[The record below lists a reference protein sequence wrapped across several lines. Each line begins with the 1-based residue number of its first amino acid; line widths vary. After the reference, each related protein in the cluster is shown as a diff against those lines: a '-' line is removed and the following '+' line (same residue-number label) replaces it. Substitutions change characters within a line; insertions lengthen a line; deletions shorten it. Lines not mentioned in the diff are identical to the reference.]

1 MKRFLLLFLPIAILF
16 LNGCYT
22 QSKKTKELIS
32 LDNTSKVR
40 PKEALDSL
48 LDMDPSRLSMANRA
62 HYYLILTS
70 IHEGSLRP
78 IKDDYDSLINISYN
92 WYKSQ
97 GDNYN
102 TARSALYW
110 GINRYRVA
118 PADSLCYS
126 LLKES
131 ESLFSNLEGEEND
144 SHMALTRVYLANYL
158 TKAKRFEAA
167 ENYYLSAAPYFK
179 KNHHFSRYIKTKL
192 DYSKSLY
199 LNNEKERA
207 FRVIDSLETDKTLPL
222 LTRYGAYSTIATFYA
237 NLREYSKAI
246 DYLQKKLTLID
257 TLGKANDL
265 KSINIALI
273 RYSSLIGDKELLDE
287 KAQELDSIINSSQKR
302 MNYVH
307 LNRLSEAYENV
318 KDFEKSFYYKDKAYE
333 NLISIKNQESIEL
346 KRLHKAHDEL
356 TLRSQGQRVA
366 ILILSLLIIIVLS
379 VLLPILIKEIRLHRR
394 EKVSLSVNRT
404 LISEI
409 AASQNDFIT
418 ELTNSVGSI
427 SDDEVRKN
435 LKKLINDYIKEHRQ
449 NIFIKMSASKGYPL
463 EQEKMSEQEKF
474 ILFLSERGYDYKDIT
489 NIILSSSSSVRS
501 SRNRIKGK
509 LGEK

>member
-1 MKRFLLLFLPIAILF
+1 MKRFLLAFIPIVLLT

-22 QSKKTKELIS
+22 QSDKSKELIS
-32 LDNTSKVR
+32 LENTAKLH

-48 LDMDPSRLSMANRA
+48 LIINPSKLSSANKA
-62 HYYLILTS
+62 HYYLIITS
-70 IHEGSLRP
+70 IYEGSLRP
-78 IKDDYDSLINISYN
+78 MKDDNDSIITFSYN

-102 TARSALYW
+102 TARSALYR
-110 GINRYRVA
+110 GINIYRA
-118 PADSLCYS
+118 DPSDSLCYS

-131 ESLFSNLEGEEND
+131 ESLFSNLQGEENE
-144 SHMALTRVYLANYL
+144 SHMALTRIYLANYL

-167 ENYYLSAAPYFK
+167 ENYYLSAASYFK
-179 KNHHFSRYIKTKL
+179 KNNQFLRYIKTKL

-199 LNNEKERA
+199 LNNEKEKA
-207 FRVIDSLETDKTLPL
+207 FRVIDSLGTDETLPL
-222 LTRYGAYSTIATFYA
+222 LTKYGAYSTIATFYA
-237 NLREYSKAI
+237 NIKEYSKAI

-265 KSINIALI
+265 KSINISLI
-273 RYSSLIGDKELLDE
+273 KYSSSIGNKKLLDE

-302 MNYVH
+302 LNYVH

-318 KDFEKSFYYKDKAYE
+318 KDFEKSLSYKDKAYE
-333 NLISIKNQESIEL
+333 NLISIKNQESVEL
-346 KRLHKAHDEL
+346 KRLNKAHDEL
-356 TLRSQGQRVA
+356 EQRSQGQRAA
-366 ILILSLLIIIVLS
+366 ILILSLLIIIMLS
-379 VLLPILIKEIRLHRR
+379 TLLPILVTKIKLHKR
-394 EKVSLSVNRT
+394 EKVTLTVNRT

-427 SDDEVRKN
+427 SDDGIRKS
-435 LKKLINDYIKEHRQ
+435 LKKIINEYIKGHRQ
-449 NIFIKMSASKGYPL
+449 RIFIKMSASKGYPL
-463 EQEKMSEQEKF
+463 FQDKMSEQEKF
-474 ILFLSERGYDYKDIT
+474 ILFLGERGYDYKDIT